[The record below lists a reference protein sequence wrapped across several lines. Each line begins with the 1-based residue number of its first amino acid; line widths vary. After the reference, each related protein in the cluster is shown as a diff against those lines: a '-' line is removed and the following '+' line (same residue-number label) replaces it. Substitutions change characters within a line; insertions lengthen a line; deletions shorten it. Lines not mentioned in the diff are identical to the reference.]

1 MKSSGSRAMKP
12 STLSILLML
21 CACCAW
27 ADEVLELQPRLAEA
41 ASAQGQAYVELRD
54 RLVSTASTNALFAAV
69 DDTRLEWRER
79 LVARIVLERIL
90 RGADIQALR
99 NYDWPKDPE
108 FNPTGASTLLVLPTI
123 WVRWQT
129 LGWMRQACGTTI
141 WKSTGRIRRKIQMSI
156 LGGDWPRLGLTICCA
171 RRAGNPKEPIAIEL

>member
-1 MKSSGSRAMKP
+1 MKP

-90 RGADIQALR
+90 RGADIPGGLFYQPPPPR
-99 NYDWPKDPE
+99 DPL
-108 FNPTGASTLLVLPTI
+108 GRRLPAFSS
-123 WVRWQT
+123 Q
-129 LGWMRQACGTTI
+129 
-141 WKSTGRIRRKIQMSI
+141 KK
-156 LGGDWPRLGLTICCA
+156 
-171 RRAGNPKEPIAIEL
+171 N